1 MSFPA
6 PPASVHS
13 ASDHST
19 ILVPEPE
26 LEKNSS
32 AVDPFLVQLT
42 PDDSSNPQNW
52 SRLRKWFITNI
63 CAAGIVADLRRQY
76 GFGQEVGVLVISL
89 FVAGFVVGP
98 LLWGPLSEEVGRK
111 PIFVITFTVY
121 MLFQMGMALADNTGS
136 LLVLRF
142 FGGVF
147 AAGPL
152 TNSGAVISDL
162 WATRDRGKALAI
174 FVAAPFAG
182 PALGPTVA
190 GFISVGGASW
200 RWLFWVLMM
209 FAGACL
215 IAIVLFIPETYRPI
229 LLVQKAKRLR
239 AETGDSRY
247 YAPME
252 RSKKTLAQQVENVLK
267 RPFLMLV
274 QEPMM
279 MASTI
284 YMSFIYGCLYLLFE
298 AFPIVFARGHGF
310 NAGVTGLTFLPIM
323 VGAVLAVAV
332 YVFVFD
338 PMYQRDVEKY
348 APHPVPAESRL
359 YLSLY
364 AAPLF
369 AISFFWFGV
378 NYWAPLLAGGL
389 IGFANVA
396 IYVCFFNYIID
407 TYLMVAASAL
417 AANTVCRSIFGA
429 VFPLFANQMYD
440 AMDPQWA
447 SSFVGFIALIMVP
460 IPFVFM
466 RYGAVLRAKSKYAPV
481 LPGPPTPPPMAPKTE
496 TSAV

>member
-1 MSFPA
+1 MSF
-6 PPASVHS
+6 PASVHS
-13 ASDHST
+13 AISDHST
-19 ILVPEPE
+19 ILVSEPKPEPG
-26 LEKNSS
+26 KNSS

-42 PDDSSNPQNW
+42 QDDSINPQNW

-63 CAAGIVADLRRQY
+63 CGILVLNVTFASAAAAGIVADLRQQY

-98 LLWGPLSEEVGRK
+98 LLWGPLSEEFGRK
-111 PIFVITFTVY
+111 PIFVVTFTVY
-121 MLFQMGMALADNTGS
+121 MFFQMGMALADNTGS

-152 TNSGAVISDL
+152 TNSGAVISDI
-162 WATRDRGKALAI
+162 WGTRDRGKALAI

-215 IAIVLFIPETYRPI
+215 IAILLFIPETYRPI
-229 LLVQKAKRLR
+229 LLVHKAKQLR
-239 AETGDSRY
+239 AETGDARY

-252 RSKKTLAQQVENVLK
+252 RSKKTPAQQVENVLK

-279 MASTI
+279 IATTI

-323 VGAVLAVAV
+323 VGAVLAWTS
-332 YVFVFD
+332 Y
-338 PMYQRDVEKY
+338 P
-348 APHPVPAESRL
+348 S
-359 YLSLY
+359 
-364 AAPLF
+364 
-369 AISFFWFGV
+369 V
-378 NYWAPLLAGGL
+378 NYWAHCSWWVIGL
-389 IGFANVA
+389 PTSR
-396 IYVCFFNYIID
+396 YIPHKH
-407 TYLMVAASAL
+407 TLYSLP
-417 AANTVCRSIFGA
+417 ANTVCRSIFGA
-429 VFPLFANQMYD
+429 VFPLFSNQMYD
-440 AMDPQWA
+440 AMNPQWA

-460 IPFVFM
+460 IPL
-466 RYGAVLRAKSKYAPV
+466 YGAVLRAKSKYAPV
-481 LPGPPTPPPMAPKTE
+481 LPDLRLRPD
-496 TSAV
+496 